1 MTSRGPWRLV
11 TVNTAPERAK
21 KLIGRVAETL
31 KDRYDIQHVAN
42 CSSIDEMEDAVK
54 EQQPNILFSASMW
67 TAEESAR
74 IHQIA
79 RSVVPDIKLYGIP
92 EGLQVKYG
100 PDAIVQHLVE
110 NVPKVIEEPQDV
122 WPLSPSMSDY
132 ASIRSVTEQN
142 QSISYEPVPGINT
155 DSMFVDPA
163 LSSSELNVHL
173 EWPDAEALLHSI
185 VTFDWG
191 SLTLPPGSMPAAQL
205 RQQTAPRP
213 NISYDVQSVDVGQ
226 TQDPEQLSPVNGSR
240 DAIQSLSDM
249 ITSLSQNVTSA
260 AKSLPELNP
269 AFLDSCLQAYFS
281 HFNIYFPIL
290 HRPTFVFRDCS
301 PSLILNAIALGS
313 LFIGTDDA
321 VSEVSSY
328 SYIAYWSRVLTKY
341 LHKGEVLW
349 RLAHTAV
356 ATAWT
361 ALLRHQGPYDSH
373 RGVQLVLTALLGQ
386 CYAVMSENTDLK
398 LTSQVFHSLGFN
410 WANQNNLYRPSSS
423 QQPAL
428 SAGEVSDERAW
439 KEWAAEEVYHRA
451 LIGHYILDGHLSYL
465 SGQPGAATLHATNS
479 LRLSAC
485 SKAFEA
491 RDTQE
496 WRLALGQ
503 EQSQGP
509 TFSFSDIYHELFATI
524 HPDNEVSPCLR
535 SLNAPLD
542 VRVVLECLHA
552 LVRENR
558 EMQSSKSIVKIPTL
572 PEVKQA
578 LVRVFQLLNDTWSF
592 DDTERLEL
600 VIRWHFVCL
609 DLLCNSI
616 KLFDQI
622 CRHLQ
627 IDQHIFKTK
636 NSGSDLKDSM
646 QWIRGSTDAKCAFL
660 HAVAIQDTVNQLPF
674 NRTNTFWMPIPI
686 FAASTIYSL
695 FRLSGI
701 TSVSVPAVV
710 HWESTLIDRPNIREA
725 SGSPE
730 QDVSWKKTQIFL
742 SSNWRKTNYA
752 LGPARNLPFE
762 MKKIQTMMHGL
773 AIQWGV
779 AIEMETILSQLETLE
794 PLED

>member
-1 MTSRGPWRLV
+1 MNMEAGMARHDVRARDQRSALKCATCNKTYSKAEHLQRHERTHTGAKPFACRICGRQFSRPDSV
-11 TVNTAPERAK
+11 TRHQRTHTQV
-21 KLIGRVAETL
+21 
-31 KDRYDIQHVAN
+31 
-42 CSSIDEMEDAVK
+42 
-54 EQQPNILFSASMW
+54 EQQ
-67 TAEESAR
+67 
-74 IHQIA
+74 
-79 RSVVPDIKLYGIP
+79 
-92 EGLQVKYG
+92 
-100 PDAIVQHLVE
+100 QHRQQQQGQRQE
-110 NVPKVIEEPQDV
+110 NDQQQQQEPQDV

-205 RQQTAPRP
+205 RQQTAPQP

-321 VSEVSSY
+321 VSE
-328 SYIAYWSRVLTKY
+328 
-341 LHKGEVLW
+341 GEVLW

-496 WRLALGQ
+496 WRLALDQ

-509 TFSFSDIYHELFATI
+509 TSSFSDIYHELFATI
-524 HPDNEVSPCLR
+524 HPENEVSPYLR

-578 LVRVFQLLNDTWSF
+578 LVRVFQLLNDTWPF

-695 FRLSGI
+695 FRLSSI

-730 QDVSWKKTQIFL
+730 QDVSWKKTQSFL

-779 AIEMETILSQLETLE
+779 AVEMETILSQLETLE

>member
-1 MTSRGPWRLV
+1 
-11 TVNTAPERAK
+11 
-21 KLIGRVAETL
+21 
-31 KDRYDIQHVAN
+31 
-42 CSSIDEMEDAVK
+42 
-54 EQQPNILFSASMW
+54 
-67 TAEESAR
+67 
-74 IHQIA
+74 
-79 RSVVPDIKLYGIP
+79 
-92 EGLQVKYG
+92 
-100 PDAIVQHLVE
+100 
-110 NVPKVIEEPQDV
+110 
-122 WPLSPSMSDY
+122 MSDY

-205 RQQTAPRP
+205 RQQTAPQP

-321 VSEVSSY
+321 VSE
-328 SYIAYWSRVLTKY
+328 
-341 LHKGEVLW
+341 
-349 RLAHTAV
+349 
-356 ATAWT
+356 
-361 ALLRHQGPYDSH
+361 
-373 RGVQLVLTALLGQ
+373 
-386 CYAVMSENTDLK
+386 NTDLK

-496 WRLALGQ
+496 WRLALDQ

-636 NSGSDLKDSM
+636 NSGSDLKDSI

-660 HAVAIQDTVNQLPF
+660 HAVAIQHTVNQLPF

-779 AIEMETILSQLETLE
+779 AVEMETILSQLETLE